1 MLFKNIFLSTILIL
15 IVCMA
20 IWANVVNDKR
30 DVLVYDDLN
39 YLTLN
44 YIDLDS
50 LKINLVENKF
60 MIDSLFNQEFS
71 FTKLEKHLEN
81 IDYFNNSNVYR
92 TVDSKINLQINEKD
106 AVMFLEYQNRYVDS
120 EGKMIPLSKIY
131 TPETVYFVG
140 QIDSINL
147 NNALEVSSQIKND
160 DFLNGHIDYIFLDS
174 IHMNLKPV
182 NEKFLI
188 NFGNFNRISSKLKK
202 YKIFYAAKH
211 KSDLFSTV
219 KNINLSFKNQV
230 VIEKLKQ

>member
-15 IVCMA
+15 IVYMA

-71 FTKLEKHLEN
+71 LTKLEKHLEN

-92 TVDSKINLQINEKD
+92 TVDSKINLQINEKY

-120 EGKMIPLSKIY
+120 KGKMIPLSKIY
-131 TPETVYFVG
+131 RPETVYFVG
-140 QIDSINL
+140 KIDSINL
-147 NNALEVSSQIKND
+147 INALEVSSQIKND

-182 NEKFLI
+182 NENFLI
-188 NFGNFNRISSKLKK
+188 NLGNSNRISSKLKK

>member
-20 IWANVVNDKR
+20 IWANLVNDKR
-30 DVLVYDDLN
+30 DVIVYEDLN

-60 MIDSLFNQEFS
+60 IIDSLFNQEFS

-81 IDYFNNSNVYR
+81 IDYFDNSNVYR

-120 EGKMIPLSKIY
+120 KGKMIPLSKIY
-131 TPETVYFVG
+131 RPETVYFVG

-147 NNALEVSSQIKND
+147 INALEVSSQIKND
-160 DFLNGHIDYIFLDS
+160 DFLSRHIDYIFLDS
-174 IHMNLKPV
+174 IDMNLKPV
-182 NEKFLI
+182 NENFLI

-202 YKIFYAAKH
+202 YKIFYAAKY

>member
-1 MLFKNIFLSTILIL
+1 
-15 IVCMA
+15 
-20 IWANVVNDKR
+20 
-30 DVLVYDDLN
+30 
-39 YLTLN
+39 
-44 YIDLDS
+44 
-50 LKINLVENKF
+50 

-71 FTKLEKHLEN
+71 FNKLEKHLEN

-147 NNALEVSSQIKND
+147 INALEVSSQIKND
-160 DFLNGHIDYIFLDS
+160 DFLSRHIDYIFLDS
-174 IHMNLKPV
+174 IDMNLKPV
-182 NEKFLI
+182 NENFLI

>member
-30 DVLVYDDLN
+30 DVIVYEDLN

-60 MIDSLFNQEFS
+60 IIDSLFNQEFS

-106 AVMFLEYQNRYVDS
+106 AVMFLEYQNTYVDS

-131 TPETVYFVG
+131 SPETVYFVG
-140 QIDSINL
+140 QIDSVNL
-147 NNALEVSSQIKND
+147 INALEVSSQIKSD
-160 DFLNGHIDYIFLDS
+160 DFLSGHIDYIFLDS
-174 IHMNLKPV
+174 INMNLKPV
-182 NEKFLI
+182 NENFLI

-202 YKIFYAAKH
+202 YKIFYAAKN